1 MENIVSHTDTIK
13 YKAIRSTL
21 SSGQHNGAYY
31 YSKEIVKNIIPHVK
45 TSRPWDTLG
54 IRGCGSADHAIVFL
68 HHNLN
73 WGRVYNWLRNYED
86 LVLVCS
92 SPKTYE
98 WAKRQRN
105 AEAIYLPLSI
115 DVEYVEKF
123 RHKKTKGACYA
134 GNRWKFKEPDLEKYL
149 PEDVDCF
156 PPDLTRSQLL
166 KKIAPYR
173 ECYAVG
179 RTALEAK
186 VLGCEIKVCDSR
198 YPDPEFW
205 QILDNKDAAKL
216 LQKELD
222 AVEKRLE
229 RKQWHTAFSR

>member
-1 MENIVSHTDTIK
+1 MSEIISHTDTVK

-31 YSKEIVKNIIPHVK
+31 YSKEIVKNIIPYVK
-45 TSRPWDTLG
+45 TNRPWDTLG

-73 WGRVYNWLRNYED
+73 WDRVYNWLRNYED

-92 SPKTYE
+92 AEPTYE

-105 AEAIYLPLSI
+105 AEAIFLPLSI
-115 DVEYVEKF
+115 DVEYVSQFK
-123 RHKKTKGACYA
+123 RPKTKGACYA
-134 GNRWKFKEPDLEKYL
+134 GNLWKFKEKDIEKFI
-149 PEDVDCF
+149 PEGVDF
-156 PPDLTRSQLL
+156 FEPNLTREQLL
-166 KKIAPYR
+166 KKIAPYQQ
-173 ECYAVG
+173 CYAVG

-186 VLGCEIKVCDSR
+186 VLGCEILVCDSR
-198 YPDPEFW
+198 YPDPTFW
-205 QILDNKDAAKL
+205 QVLDNKDAAEI
-216 LQKELD
+216 LQEELD
-222 AVEKRLE
+222 KVEKRLE